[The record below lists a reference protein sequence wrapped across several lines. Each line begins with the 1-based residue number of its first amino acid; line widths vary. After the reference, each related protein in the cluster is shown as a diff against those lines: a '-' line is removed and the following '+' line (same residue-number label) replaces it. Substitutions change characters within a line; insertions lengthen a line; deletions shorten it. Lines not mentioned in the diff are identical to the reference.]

1 MKTPD
6 YYEILGVPQDATQEQ
21 IKRRYRDLARRYH
34 PDISRSADAAET
46 FKRINEA
53 NQVLSDPQKRA
64 AYDTERAFTQSRQRP
79 SPSPPPPP
87 PSPSRPATASSGASG
102 AGARPASSGGQ
113 TFGGAQRSAR
123 GAGSGGTNRAHAPG
137 GSVDTLIAQAQ
148 AAFRSMNYREAERL
162 CRQVNRRR
170 PHPVAMEMLGDIHRM
185 RGHLDEAIAMYSY
198 ALQLDPRNSALH
210 EKFDRLVGAR
220 TGPTMAGN
228 AARNARARGASS
240 VSLSPRLRMAVTGVG
255 IALILFLALL
265 VMTNSETA
273 AKELLPLHWNGMTL
287 FALGISGFMGGLL
300 MSLNGFLHSA
310 REELSLRAAGRAR
323 RFTLSLGTALVF
335 FSLVW
340 FYASLSLYLLI
351 GYLQETTSRSVLR
364 AFGASFCLIAL
375 FMLARP
381 DSAVNLLLFGG
392 NIIFAAYVMGWMLGD
407 TFQR

>member
-1 MKTPD
+1 MKRPD
-6 YYEILGVPQDATQEQ
+6 YYEILGVPPDATQEQ

-34 PDISRSADAAET
+34 PDISRSADAAEK
-46 FKRINEA
+46 FRKINEA

-64 AYDTERAFTQSRQRP
+64 TYDTERAFTQSRQRP
-79 SPSPPPPP
+79 SPPP
-87 PSPSRPATASSGASG
+87 PSSPSSGSHPASAPSGASG
-102 AGARPASSGGQ
+102 SGARPASSGGPPP
-113 TFGGAQRSAR
+113 GSAQKTAR
-123 GAGSGGTNRAHAPG
+123 NAGTNRPASAGSGMDG
-137 GSVDTLIAQAQ
+137 LIAEAQ
-148 AAFRSMNYREAERL
+148 AAFRRMNYREAERL
-162 CRQVNRRR
+162 CRQINRRR

-228 AARNARARGASS
+228 AARASRS
-240 VSLSPRLRMAVTGVG
+240 RSASALPASPRLRMAVTGIG
-255 IALILFLALL
+255 IGLILFLALL

-273 AKELLPLHWNGMTL
+273 AKELLPLYWNGMTL
-287 FALGISGFMGGLL
+287 FALSFSGFMGGLL
-300 MSLNGFLHSA
+300 MSVNGFLHSA

-323 RFTLSLGTALVF
+323 RFTISLGAALIG

-364 AFGASFCLIAL
+364 AFSASFSLVAL

-392 NIIFAAYVMGWMLGD
+392 NLIFVAFVLGWMLGD

>member
-6 YYEILGVPQDATQEQ
+6 YYEILGVPHDATQEQ

-34 PDISRSADAAET
+34 PDISLSADAAEK
-46 FKRINEA
+46 FKKINEA
-53 NQVLSDPQKRA
+53 NQVLSDPHKRA
-64 AYDTERAFTQSRQRP
+64 AYDTERAFSQSRPRPAPSP
-79 SPSPPPPP
+79 SPSPPTD
-87 PSPSRPATASSGASG
+87 SRPASPPSGASG
-102 AGARPASSGGQ
+102 AGARPASAGGQ
-113 TFGGAQRSAR
+113 ASGGAQKSAR
-123 GAGSGGTNRAHAPG
+123 GT
-137 GSVDTLIAQAQ
+137 GSVGTGRSPSTGSAADSRIAEAQ
-148 AAFRSMNYREAERL
+148 TAFRRMNYREAERL
-162 CRQVNRRR
+162 CRQINHRR

-198 ALQLDPRNSALH
+198 ALQLDPRNAALH

-228 AARNARARGASS
+228 AARSCRPRGSS
-240 VSLSPRLRMAVTGVG
+240 SIAASPRLRMAATGIG
-255 IALILFLALL
+255 IGLILFLALL
-265 VMTNSETA
+265 VMTNSEPA
-273 AKELLPLHWNGMTL
+273 AKELLPIYWNGMTL

-310 REELSLRAAGRAR
+310 REELSLRAAGRAN
-323 RFTLSLGTALVF
+323 RFTISLGTALIC

-351 GYLQETTSRSVLR
+351 GYLQETTSRSVIR
-364 AFGASFCLIAL
+364 AFGASFCLVAL

-392 NIIFAAYVMGWMLGD
+392 NLIFTAHVLGWMLGD